1 MSNKDKLRFREKSD
15 SLLYKVFEKT
25 KEVLRIKSV
34 SLIASKVNSDVV
46 TVGTTAVQLPS
57 NSAVWIQLMHE
68 HDTAIVY
75 IGGSTV
81 TINNGF
87 GALRKEDTTERYLVN
102 NTSAFYAISDT
113 DSVSLRIMWGE

>member
-46 TVGTTAVQLPS
+46 IVGTTAVQLPS